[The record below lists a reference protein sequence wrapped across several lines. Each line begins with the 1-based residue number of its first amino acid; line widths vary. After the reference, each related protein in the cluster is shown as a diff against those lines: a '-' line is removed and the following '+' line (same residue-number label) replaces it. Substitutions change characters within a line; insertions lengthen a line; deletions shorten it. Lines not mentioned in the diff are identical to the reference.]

1 MKDRIQ
7 IMVEHVL
14 GLNFSD
20 QAFFCHSYDQD
31 HHAFHDQQYL
41 KPIGILDL
49 EFVSCIVN
57 ASLNPTFLSFHPF
70 RQLFLK
76 LNAPFAKHI
85 LNIPHSN
92 HLIQSHPSSIT

>member
-49 EFVSCIVN
+49 
-57 ASLNPTFLSFHPF
+57 
-70 RQLFLK
+70 
-76 LNAPFAKHI
+76 
-85 LNIPHSN
+85 
-92 HLIQSHPSSIT
+92 